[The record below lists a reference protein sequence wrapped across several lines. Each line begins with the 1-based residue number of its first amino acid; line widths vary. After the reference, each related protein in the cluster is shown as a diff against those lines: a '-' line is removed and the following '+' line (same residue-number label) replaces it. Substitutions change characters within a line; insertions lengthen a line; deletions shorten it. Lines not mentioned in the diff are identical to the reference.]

1 MVDHGIAAEGPVSRP
16 IIPNKIRKRAR
27 SMRSLIEPFLGKPG
41 KHGFHQFATNRASAI
56 GVCFF
61 PMTSIRRMQS
71 IFSDISQGVRMPPR
85 IALSLAL
92 FAASPLF
99 AQTTEPIIHTAD
111 ELQQREAKLLETAK
125 ANPTGIAISRLED
138 YGNDYTL
145 LVVRVHTGDAERHQ
159 FFADQIV
166 IKSGTITLVTGGTMQ
181 QEHTNSGPGRPG
193 ETVGSGI
200 EGGKEVV
207 LHAGDIAHIPAALPH
222 WFKVA
227 PGTTTTYL
235 VFKEK

>member
-1 MVDHGIAAEGPVSRP
+1 M
-16 IIPNKIRKRAR
+16 
-27 SMRSLIEPFLGKPG
+27 L
-41 KHGFHQFATNRASAI
+41 
-56 GVCFF
+56 
-61 PMTSIRRMQS
+61 
-71 IFSDISQGVRMPPR
+71 PR

-92 FAASPLF
+92 FSASPLF
-99 AQTTEPIIHTAD
+99 AQTTEPIVHTAD

-125 ANPTGIAISRLED
+125 ANPTGIAIGRLED

-159 FFADQIV
+159 LFADQVV
-166 IKSGTITLVTGGTMQ
+166 IKAGTITLVTGGTMQ
-181 QEHTNSGPGRPG
+181 QEHTNSGAGRPG

-207 LHAGDIAHIPAALPH
+207 LHAGDIAHIPAGLPH
-222 WFKVA
+222 WFKVP